1 MSWLHADAVLV
12 WFGLLAALLLALRLT
27 DAPATAR
34 RAGVV
39 VLAVGLGQGLVGYLQ
54 YLTGLPVVAVA
65 VHMLGACL
73 LVVSV
78 TWFVLSLRERTAV
91 VR

>member
-27 DAPATAR
+27 DAPALAR

-54 YLTGLPVVAVA
+54 YATGLPIVAVA

-73 LVVSV
+73 LVVAV
-78 TWFVLSLRERTAV
+78 TWFVLSLRERTSLP
-91 VR
+91 R